1 LAVESDTLARDE
13 VGAVF
18 AYVNRRL
25 RFNLHVT
32 IDTAGKGLNG
42 WFDAPCNRTAE
53 QRLKAGLVAFG
64 CDRKVFIYS
73 QPVRVPGA
81 FREGKLQRLVW
92 LRQ

>member
-25 RFNLHVT
+25 RFNLHMT

-42 WFDAPCNRTAE
+42 
-53 QRLKAGLVAFG
+53 
-64 CDRKVFIYS
+64 
-73 QPVRVPGA
+73 
-81 FREGKLQRLVW
+81 
-92 LRQ
+92 